1 MTNNVEQEVIDILA
15 KEIQQEIDFEVMSS
29 ILLKDGW
36 SKVVL
41 KPMVQETSSA
51 IDQWLSTHCPKDC
64 MHMGLVFL
72 FKEQKVANWF
82 ALTWL

>member
-1 MTNNVEQEVIDILA
+1 MTTLIENEIAETLA
-15 KEIQQEIDFEVMSS
+15 KEIAREIDFEVMSS
-29 ILLKDGW
+29 ILLEDGW

-51 IDQWLSTHCPKDC
+51 IDQWLLTHCPKDC